1 MESYDEWKSIAD
13 KLIKY
18 KEDNQ
23 PIGLEF
29 YVSPEEVKKLVIESG
44 DNHIYRKKLDAYKAK
59 NRLEENRKKMWIWI
73 SITLS
78 LIVVGLIG
86 ELFFK

>member
-1 MESYDEWKSIAD
+1 MESYDEWKAIAD

-29 YVSPEEVKKLVIESG
+29 YVSPEEVKELVIECG
-44 DNHIYRKKLDAYKAK
+44 DSHIYKKTADDYKAK
-59 NRLEENRKKMWIWI
+59 YRLEENRKKMWIWI
-73 SITLS
+73 SVTLS
-78 LIVVGLIG
+78 LIIFWLII
-86 ELFFK
+86 EILK